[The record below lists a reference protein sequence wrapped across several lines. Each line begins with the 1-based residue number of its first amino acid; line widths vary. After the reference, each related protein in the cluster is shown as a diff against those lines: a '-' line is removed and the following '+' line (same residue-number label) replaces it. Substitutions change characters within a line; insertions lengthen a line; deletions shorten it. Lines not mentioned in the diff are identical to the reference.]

1 MKRFFLIFIILTSS
15 ACSLD
20 NKTGIWKD
28 ASNTP
33 IEKQQMETIDRNS
46 SSSRFED
53 VYEKNQPYN
62 EEKDVINSYLFNMD
76 EFYKNKNWLEEYG
89 DKTNNISNHSYSSQK
104 ILLSKSPRLSK
115 SSSSNNII
123 FYDNNLITQDHKG
136 KIFVYSPSL
145 KKKIFIYDFY
155 KKEFKSIK
163 KKIDLIV
170 DRNILYAAD
179 NLGYLYAINLN
190 TKSLIWAKNYGI
202 PFRSNLKII
211 NDQIL
216 LINQDNQLY
225 SFNKSDGRK
234 NWEFSTTS
242 TFLKTDFKNN
252 IVIDE
257 LNKNLF
263 FLNTS
268 AELYSINYLS
278 KKINWVLNFKNS
290 SLAGD
295 TDLFL
300 SHPIVLKNNNL
311 IISTE
316 NNTLNIDTFTGSRI
330 WNFPSGSVLK
340 PILSNNYTYLFS
352 KKNFLICIENITGKV
367 LWSKNIT
374 DNLYK
379 NKINKK
385 IGEFYDFK
393 IANNEII
400 IFTKNGYL
408 LSFNYKNGNLE
419 YSEKVSRTG
428 INSKVIFLKNHMFL
442 IDKNNKL
449 LKFN

>member
-33 IEKQQMETIDRNS
+33 IEKQQMETIDRDS

-53 VYEKNQPYN
+53 VYEKSQPYN

-115 SSSSNNII
+115 SSSSNNIL

-145 KKKIFIYDFY
+145 RKKIFIYDFY
-155 KKEFKSIK
+155 KKKFKSIK

-257 LNKNLF
+257 LN
-263 FLNTS
+263 S
-268 AELYSINYLS
+268 YYL
-278 KKINWVLNFKNS
+278 KFKNKS
-290 SLAGD
+290 CD
-295 TDLFL
+295 YIKKW
-300 SHPIVLKNNNL
+300 P
-311 IISTE
+311 
-316 NNTLNIDTFTGSRI
+316 
-330 WNFPSGSVLK
+330 
-340 PILSNNYTYLFS
+340 S
-352 KKNFLICIENITGKV
+352 KKNLSSWYVVLKHQGYQNSHIHPEGWLSGVIYLKVVPSLGKNEGAIEFS
-367 LWSKNIT
+367 L
-374 DNLYK
+374 
-379 NKINKK
+379 
-385 IGEFYDFK
+385 
-393 IANNEII
+393 
-400 IFTKNGYL
+400 NGV
-408 LSFNYKNGNLE
+408 G
-419 YSEKVSRTG
+419 YS
-428 INSKVIFLKNHMFL
+428 
-442 IDKNNKL
+442 DKNASKL
-449 LKFN
+449 VYQPKAGDIVFFPSSLNHRTIPFTTDTDRITVSFDLMPSVGRIEE